1 MNPTE
6 ARSVIKSSDN
16 VSIVEEDLDPD
27 DKRMGRAQF
36 LVSPVSSKD
45 EVKEEF
51 KDSELDVFEGERA
64 PNHLMYLAL
73 PP

>member
-6 ARSVIKSSDN
+6 AKAVIESSET

-27 DKRMGRAQF
+27 DNRMGRAQF
-36 LVSPVSSKD
+36 LVSPISSKD
-45 EVKEEF
+45 EVEEEF
-51 KDSELDVFEGERA
+51 EDSDIEVFEGERA
-64 PNHLMYLAL
+64 PDHFIYLVL